1 MTALKE
7 YIPAS
12 PEGSWERVSGLI
24 QRAAQQSNLFGGPA
38 NDDPKADDADT
49 VRSYDIRV
57 WGSFPLKST
66 VIIYNEK
73 TGNAWSAGFTIA
85 AGDVTFKNVK
95 PVTITAEALRVR
107 RKVGK

>member
-1 MTALKE
+1 LSRLHE

-12 PEGSWERVSGLI
+12 PEGSWERLSGLI

-57 WGSFPLKST
+57 WGSFPAQNR
-66 VIIYNEK
+66 VVIYNEK
-73 TGNAWSAGFTIA
+73 TGDAWSASFTMA
-85 AGDVTFKNVK
+85 AGDVTFSDVK
-95 PVTITAEALRVR
+95 PVTITAESARFR
-107 RKVGK
+107 RAK